1 MFTSDTAHGKK
12 TSETRHYQIATCKGT
27 RLGLDDGNSH
37 RIPRYGE
44 TIQRTS
50 GLCLFEY
57 RTLKGAQLK
66 PLMTENWLNTRAGRD
81 FSMRTIPDLTKAL
94 NRLAEAMEGT
104 DSKPD
109 FDFLPEDM
117 KVPTNQAPR
126 QSLIWGSAGFDLGHL
141 VNETKDMVLQY
152 DDLDAYNDP
161 HNSSRSYLMMICVLF
176 HALSRMYSADN
187 EDLDDARTMAF
198 VALSWASW
206 DFRNHLE
213 AFIWDDEHINQN
225 HKP

>member
-1 MFTSDTAHGKK
+1 
-12 TSETRHYQIATCKGT
+12 
-27 RLGLDDGNSH
+27 
-37 RIPRYGE
+37 
-44 TIQRTS
+44 
-50 GLCLFEY
+50 
-57 RTLKGAQLK
+57 
-66 PLMTENWLNTRAGRD
+66 MTENWLNTRAGRD

-94 NRLAEAMEGT
+94 NRLAEVMEGT

-109 FDFLPEDM
+109 FDFLPEDQ

-126 QSLIWGSAGFDLGHL
+126 QSLIWNEDEFDLNRL
-141 VNETKDMVLQY
+141 LNETENMTLQY
-152 DDLDAYNDP
+152 RDLDALCRND
-161 HNSSRSYLMMICVLF
+161 SRRRSYLMMICVLF

-213 AFIWDDEHINQN
+213 PFIWDDEHVNPH
-225 HKP
+225 HKPFRGWEP

>member
-1 MFTSDTAHGKK
+1 
-12 TSETRHYQIATCKGT
+12 
-27 RLGLDDGNSH
+27 
-37 RIPRYGE
+37 
-44 TIQRTS
+44 
-50 GLCLFEY
+50 
-57 RTLKGAQLK
+57 
-66 PLMTENWLNTRAGRD
+66 MTENWLNTRAGRD

-94 NRLAEAMEGT
+94 NRLAEVMEGT

-109 FDFLPEDM
+109 FDFLPEDQ

-126 QSLIWGSAGFDLGHL
+126 QSLIWNEDEFDLNRL
-141 VNETKDMVLQY
+141 LNETENMTLQY
-152 DDLDAYNDP
+152 RDLDALCRND
-161 HNSSRSYLMMICVLF
+161 SRRRSYLMMICVLF

-213 AFIWDDEHINQN
+213 PFIWDDEHVNPH

>member
-1 MFTSDTAHGKK
+1 
-12 TSETRHYQIATCKGT
+12 
-27 RLGLDDGNSH
+27 
-37 RIPRYGE
+37 
-44 TIQRTS
+44 
-50 GLCLFEY
+50 
-57 RTLKGAQLK
+57 
-66 PLMTENWLNTRAGRD
+66 MTENWLNTRAGRD

-94 NRLAEAMEGT
+94 NRLAEAMEGS

-117 KVPTNQAPR
+117 KIPTNQAPR
-126 QSLIWGSAGFDLGHL
+126 PPRRAELRAPGQSLIWNEDEFDMDRLL
-141 VNETKDMVLQY
+141 NETENMVLQY
-152 DDLDAYNDP
+152 RDLDIYNDSDSP
-161 HNSSRSYLMMICVLF
+161 RRSYLMMICVLF

-213 AFIWDDEHINQN
+213 PFIWDDEHVNPH
-225 HKP
+225 HKPFRGWEP

>member
-1 MFTSDTAHGKK
+1 
-12 TSETRHYQIATCKGT
+12 
-27 RLGLDDGNSH
+27 
-37 RIPRYGE
+37 
-44 TIQRTS
+44 
-50 GLCLFEY
+50 
-57 RTLKGAQLK
+57 
-66 PLMTENWLNTRAGRD
+66 
-81 FSMRTIPDLTKAL
+81 MRTIPDLTKAL

-117 KVPTNQAPR
+117 KVPTNQTPR
-126 QSLIWGSAGFDLGHL
+126 QPENTLRYAPGESLIWNEDEFDLDQL
-141 VNETKDMVLQY
+141 VIETKDMVLQY
-152 DDLDAYNDP
+152 RDLDAYNDP

-213 AFIWDDEHINQN
+213 PFIWDDEHVNPH

>member
-1 MFTSDTAHGKK
+1 
-12 TSETRHYQIATCKGT
+12 
-27 RLGLDDGNSH
+27 
-37 RIPRYGE
+37 
-44 TIQRTS
+44 
-50 GLCLFEY
+50 
-57 RTLKGAQLK
+57 
-66 PLMTENWLNTRAGRD
+66 
-81 FSMRTIPDLTKAL
+81 MRTIPDLTKAL

-126 QSLIWGSAGFDLGHL
+126 QSLIWDEDEFDLGRL
-141 VNETKDMVLQY
+141 VNETENMVLQY
-152 DDLDAYNDP
+152 DHLEAICFSLGQDRVN
-161 HNSSRSYLMMICVLF
+161 LMMICVLF

-198 VALSWASW
+198 SALSWASW

-213 AFIWDDEHINQN
+213 AFIWDDEHINPN

>member
-1 MFTSDTAHGKK
+1 
-12 TSETRHYQIATCKGT
+12 
-27 RLGLDDGNSH
+27 
-37 RIPRYGE
+37 
-44 TIQRTS
+44 
-50 GLCLFEY
+50 
-57 RTLKGAQLK
+57 
-66 PLMTENWLNTRAGRD
+66 
-81 FSMRTIPDLTKAL
+81 MRTIPDLTKAL

-117 KVPTNQAPR
+117 KVPTNQTPRRPENTLRYAPGE
-126 QSLIWGSAGFDLGHL
+126 SLIWNEDEFDLGRL
-141 VNETKDMVLQY
+141 VKETDDMVLHYQ
-152 DDLDAYNDP
+152 DLDAYNDP

-213 AFIWDDEHINQN
+213 PFIWDDEHVNPH

>member
-1 MFTSDTAHGKK
+1 
-12 TSETRHYQIATCKGT
+12 
-27 RLGLDDGNSH
+27 
-37 RIPRYGE
+37 
-44 TIQRTS
+44 
-50 GLCLFEY
+50 
-57 RTLKGAQLK
+57 
-66 PLMTENWLNTRAGRD
+66 MTENWLNTRAGRD

-117 KVPTNQAPR
+117 KVPTNQTPR
-126 QSLIWGSAGFDLGHL
+126 QSLIVDEDGNTTSASSLIWDEDEFDLVSL
-141 VNETKDMVLQY
+141 LKETSDMVLQY
-152 DDLDAYNDP
+152 PGLDAYNDP
-161 HNSSRSYLMMICVLF
+161 DNSSRSYLMMICVLF

-198 VALSWASW
+198 TALSWASW

-213 AFIWDDEHINQN
+213 AFIWDDEHLNPN

>member
-1 MFTSDTAHGKK
+1 
-12 TSETRHYQIATCKGT
+12 
-27 RLGLDDGNSH
+27 
-37 RIPRYGE
+37 
-44 TIQRTS
+44 
-50 GLCLFEY
+50 
-57 RTLKGAQLK
+57 
-66 PLMTENWLNTRAGRD
+66 MTENWLNTRAGRD

-126 QSLIWGSAGFDLGHL
+126 QSLIWDEDEFDLGWL
-141 VNETKDMVLQY
+141 VRETKDMVLQY
-152 DDLDAYNDP
+152 SDLEAYNDSDSP
-161 HNSSRSYLMMICVLF
+161 NRSYLMMICVLF

-198 VALSWASW
+198 TALSWASW

-213 AFIWDDEHINQN
+213 SFIWDDEHLNPH

>member
-1 MFTSDTAHGKK
+1 
-12 TSETRHYQIATCKGT
+12 
-27 RLGLDDGNSH
+27 
-37 RIPRYGE
+37 
-44 TIQRTS
+44 
-50 GLCLFEY
+50 
-57 RTLKGAQLK
+57 
-66 PLMTENWLNTRAGRD
+66 
-81 FSMRTIPDLTKAL
+81 MRTIPDLTKAL

-117 KVPTNQAPR
+117 KVPTNQTPR
-126 QSLIWGSAGFDLGHL
+126 QPENTLRYAPGESLIWNEDEFDLDQL
-141 VNETKDMVLQY
+141 VIETKDMVLQY
-152 DDLDAYNDP
+152 RDLDAYNDP
-161 HNSSRSYLMMICVLF
+161 DNSSRAYLMMICVLF

-213 AFIWDDEHINQN
+213 PFIWDDEHVNPH

>member
-1 MFTSDTAHGKK
+1 
-12 TSETRHYQIATCKGT
+12 
-27 RLGLDDGNSH
+27 
-37 RIPRYGE
+37 
-44 TIQRTS
+44 
-50 GLCLFEY
+50 
-57 RTLKGAQLK
+57 
-66 PLMTENWLNTRAGRD
+66 MTENWLNTRAGRD

-117 KVPTNQAPR
+117 KVPTNQTPR
-126 QSLIWGSAGFDLGHL
+126 QSLIVDEDGNTTSASSLIWDEDEFDLAWL
-141 VNETKDMVLQY
+141 VRETKDMVLRY
-152 DDLDAYNDP
+152 SDLEAYNDSDSP
-161 HNSSRSYLMMICVLF
+161 NRSYLMMICVLF

-198 VALSWASW
+198 AALSWASW

-213 AFIWDDEHINQN
+213 PFIWDDEHVNP
-225 HKP
+225 HYKP

>member
-1 MFTSDTAHGKK
+1 
-12 TSETRHYQIATCKGT
+12 
-27 RLGLDDGNSH
+27 
-37 RIPRYGE
+37 
-44 TIQRTS
+44 
-50 GLCLFEY
+50 
-57 RTLKGAQLK
+57 
-66 PLMTENWLNTRAGRD
+66 MTENWLNTRAGRD

-94 NRLAEAMEGT
+94 NRLAEAMEGS

-126 QSLIWGSAGFDLGHL
+126 QSLIWDKDEFDLGWL
-141 VNETKDMVLQY
+141 VRETKDMVLQY
-152 DDLDAYNDP
+152 SDLEAYNDSDSP
-161 HNSSRSYLMMICVLF
+161 NRSYLMMICVLF

-198 VALSWASW
+198 AALSWASW

-213 AFIWDDEHINQN
+213 PFIWDDEHVNPH